1 MLRAIFALILLIS
14 VGFSEPTPFGQLIT
28 NEQMQGIADTDEVM
42 DIDPSLI
49 YQNIDPIEL
58 VLTSQIKEKS
68 IYIYQPFT
76 LNLTANTDKVLDF
89 DMNLTMRSTDITWL
103 NPKPLWKKKSAGIY
117 ETTIHLI
124 ASSAQSNID
133 ALTLTLKRNGIFVQ
147 NKTIKPDLPKIKNI
161 QLRTDFANFVGENL
175 EIKMV
180 KSSKFNE
187 YSNLTTIELASK
199 NGNLS
204 LFQIPGEFQKQGFDS
219 LKGDYKNQTGIYF
232 IISDNNKTNINFSY
246 YDYTQNIFKEL
257 NLDIKVQDNDLSTQ
271 VPLNPKEGEFRL
283 YKELSIYI
291 AIILFLL
298 LFIWKKSYYS
308 FIIAVAFI
316 AYAIYD
322 NKPFSEAKLKANS
335 KIRILPMPNSTIFA
349 IAAKEQNVKIITKN
363 ENFTKIILQNETI
376 GWVENESI
384 K

>member
-14 VGFSEPTPFGQLIT
+14 VGFSEPTPFGQRIT

-161 QLRTDFANFVGENL
+161 KLRTDFANFVGENL

>member
-14 VGFSEPTPFGQLIT
+14 VGFSEPTPFGQRIT
-28 NEQMQGIADTDEVM
+28 DEQIQGIADTDEIM

-49 YQNIDPIEL
+49 YQNIDPVEL
-58 VLTSQIKEKS
+58 VLTSQAKEKS

-133 ALTLTLKRNGIFVQ
+133 ALTLTLKRNGIFFQ

-316 AYAIYD
+316 TYAIYD

>member
-14 VGFSEPTPFGQLIT
+14 VGFSEPTPFGQRIT
-28 NEQMQGIADTDEVM
+28 NEQMQGIADTDEIM

-89 DMNLTMRSTDITWL
+89 DMNLTMRSNDITWL

-133 ALTLTLKRNGIFVQ
+133 ALTLTLKRNGIFFQ

-161 QLRTDFANFVGENL
+161 QLQTDFANFVGENL

-204 LFQIPGEFQKQGFDS
+204 LFQIPRKKKKQGFDS

>member
-14 VGFSEPTPFGQLIT
+14 VGFSEPTPFGQRIT
-28 NEQMQGIADTDEVM
+28 DEQMQGIADTDEIM

-49 YQNIDPIEL
+49 YQNIDPVEL
-58 VLTSQIKEKS
+58 VLTSQVKEKS

-133 ALTLTLKRNGIFVQ
+133 ALTLTLKRNGIFFQ

-175 EIKMV
+175 EINMV

-376 GWVENESI
+376 GWVENENI

>member
-14 VGFSEPTPFGQLIT
+14 VGFSEPTPFGQRIT

-133 ALTLTLKRNGIFVQ
+133 ALTLTLKRNGIFFQ

-175 EIKMV
+175 EIKMI

>member
-1 MLRAIFALILLIS
+1 MLRAVFALILLIS
-14 VGFSEPTPFGQLIT
+14 VGFSEPTPFGQRIT

-133 ALTLTLKRNGIFVQ
+133 ALTLTLKRNGIFFQ

-219 LKGDYKNQTGIYF
+219 LKGDHKNQTGIYF

>member
-14 VGFSEPTPFGQLIT
+14 VGFSEPTPFGQRIT

-316 AYAIYD
+316 TYAIYD

>member
-14 VGFSEPTPFGQLIT
+14 VGFSEPTPFGQRIT
-28 NEQMQGIADTDEVM
+28 NEQMQGIADTDEIM

-58 VLTSQIKEKS
+58 ALTSQIKEKS

-133 ALTLTLKRNGIFVQ
+133 ALTLTLKRNGIFFQ

-246 YDYTQNIFKEL
+246 YDYTQNVFKEL

>member
-14 VGFSEPTPFGQLIT
+14 VGFSEPTPFGQRIT

-49 YQNIDPIEL
+49 YQNIEPIEL

-89 DMNLTMRSTDITWL
+89 DMNLTMHSTDITWL

-124 ASSAQSNID
+124 ASSTQSNID
-133 ALTLTLKRNGIFVQ
+133 ALTLTLKRNGIFFQ

>member
-14 VGFSEPTPFGQLIT
+14 VGFSEPTPFGQRIT
-28 NEQMQGIADTDEVM
+28 DEQIQGIADTDEIM

-49 YQNIDPIEL
+49 YQNIDPVEL

-133 ALTLTLKRNGIFVQ
+133 ALTLTLKRNGIFFQ
-147 NKTIKPDLPKIKNI
+147 NKTIKPELPKIKNI

>member
-14 VGFSEPTPFGQLIT
+14 VGFSEPTPFGQRIT

-124 ASSAQSNID
+124 ASSTQSNID
-133 ALTLTLKRNGIFVQ
+133 ALTLTLKRNGIFFQ

>member
-14 VGFSEPTPFGQLIT
+14 VGFSEPTPFGQRIT
-28 NEQMQGIADTDEVM
+28 NEQMQGIADTDEIM

-89 DMNLTMRSTDITWL
+89 DMNLTMRSNDITWL

-133 ALTLTLKRNGIFVQ
+133 ALTLTLKRNGIFFQ

-335 KIRILPMPNSTIFA
+335 KIRILPMPNSTIFFFFS
-349 IAAKEQNVKIITKN
+349 KEQNVKIITKN

>member
-14 VGFSEPTPFGQLIT
+14 VGFSEPTPFGQRIT
-28 NEQMQGIADTDEVM
+28 DEQMQGIADTDEIM

-49 YQNIDPIEL
+49 YQNIDPVEL
-58 VLTSQIKEKS
+58 VLTSQVKEKS

-133 ALTLTLKRNGIFVQ
+133 ALTLTLKRNGIFFQ

>member
-14 VGFSEPTPFGQLIT
+14 VGFSEPTPFGQRIT
-28 NEQMQGIADTDEVM
+28 DEQIQGIADTDEIM

-49 YQNIDPIEL
+49 YQNIDPVEL

-68 IYIYQPFT
+68 IYIYQSFT

-124 ASSAQSNID
+124 PSSAQSNID
-133 ALTLTLKRNGIFVQ
+133 ALTLTLKRNGIFFQ
-147 NKTIKPDLPKIKNI
+147 NKTIKPELPKIKNI

>member
-14 VGFSEPTPFGQLIT
+14 VGFSEPTPFGQRIT
-28 NEQMQGIADTDEVM
+28 NEQIQGIADTDEIM

-49 YQNIDPIEL
+49 YQNIDPVEL
-58 VLTSQIKEKS
+58 ILTSQIKEKS

-133 ALTLTLKRNGIFVQ
+133 ALTLTLKRNGIFFQ

>member
-14 VGFSEPTPFGQLIT
+14 VGFSEPTPFGQRIT

-133 ALTLTLKRNGIFVQ
+133 ALTLTLKRNGIFFQ

-204 LFQIPGEFQKQGFDS
+204 PFQIPGEFQKQGFDS

>member
-14 VGFSEPTPFGQLIT
+14 VGFSEPTPFGQRIT

-147 NKTIKPDLPKIKNI
+147 NKTIKPVLPKIKNI

>member
-14 VGFSEPTPFGQLIT
+14 VGFSEPTPFGQRIT

-133 ALTLTLKRNGIFVQ
+133 ALTLTLKRNGIFFQ
-147 NKTIKPDLPKIKNI
+147 NKTIKPNLPKIKNI

-199 NGNLS
+199 NGNLT
-204 LFQIPGEFQKQGFDS
+204 LFNIPGEFQKQGFDS

-376 GWVENESI
+376 GWVENESV

>member
-14 VGFSEPTPFGQLIT
+14 VGFSEPTPFGQRIT
-28 NEQMQGIADTDEVM
+28 DEQIQGIADTDEIM

-49 YQNIDPIEL
+49 YQNIDPVEL

-133 ALTLTLKRNGIFVQ
+133 ALTLTLKRNGIFFQ

-308 FIIAVAFI
+308 LIIAVAFI

>member
-14 VGFSEPTPFGQLIT
+14 VGFSEPTPFGQRIT

-103 NPKPLWKKKSAGIY
+103 NPKLLWKKKSAGIY

-124 ASSAQSNID
+124 ASSTQSNID
-133 ALTLTLKRNGIFVQ
+133 ALTLTLKRNGIFFQ

>member
-14 VGFSEPTPFGQLIT
+14 VGFSEPTPFGQRIT
-28 NEQMQGIADTDEVM
+28 NEQMQGIADTDEII

>member
-14 VGFSEPTPFGQLIT
+14 VGFSEPTPFGQRIT
-28 NEQMQGIADTDEVM
+28 NEQMQGIADTDEIM

-89 DMNLTMRSTDITWL
+89 DMNLTMRSNDITWL

-133 ALTLTLKRNGIFVQ
+133 ALTLTLKRNGIFFQ

>member
-14 VGFSEPTPFGQLIT
+14 VGFSEPTPFGQRIT

-58 VLTSQIKEKS
+58 ALTSQIREKS

-89 DMNLTMRSTDITWL
+89 DMNLTMRSNDITWL

-133 ALTLTLKRNGIFVQ
+133 ALTLTLKRNGIFFQ

>member
-14 VGFSEPTPFGQLIT
+14 VGFSEPTPFGQRIT

-89 DMNLTMRSTDITWL
+89 DMNLTMRSNDITWL

-133 ALTLTLKRNGIFVQ
+133 ALTLTLKRNGIFFQ

-316 AYAIYD
+316 AYSIYD

>member
-14 VGFSEPTPFGQLIT
+14 VGFSEPTPFGQRIT
-28 NEQMQGIADTDEVM
+28 NEQIQGIADTDEIM

-49 YQNIDPIEL
+49 YQNIDPVEL

-133 ALTLTLKRNGIFVQ
+133 ALTLTLKRNGIFFQ

>member
-14 VGFSEPTPFGQLIT
+14 VGFSEPTPFGQRIT
-28 NEQMQGIADTDEVM
+28 DEQIQGIADTDEIM

-49 YQNIDPIEL
+49 YQNIDPVEL

-133 ALTLTLKRNGIFVQ
+133 ALTLTLKRNGIFFQ

>member
-1 MLRAIFALILLIS
+1 MLRAVFALILLIS
-14 VGFSEPTPFGQLIT
+14 VGFSEPTPFGQRIT

-133 ALTLTLKRNGIFVQ
+133 ALTLTLKRNGIFFQ

-204 LFQIPGEFQKQGFDS
+204 LFQIPGKFQKQGFDS

-246 YDYTQNIFKEL
+246 YDYTQNVFKEL

>member
-14 VGFSEPTPFGQLIT
+14 VGFSEPTPFGQRIT

-161 QLRTDFANFVGENL
+161 QLRTDFSNFVGENL

>member
-14 VGFSEPTPFGQLIT
+14 VGFSEPTPFGQRIT

-283 YKELSIYI
+283 YKEFSIYI

>member
-1 MLRAIFALILLIS
+1 MLRAIFTLILLIS
-14 VGFSEPTPFGQLIT
+14 VGFSEPTPFGQRIT
-28 NEQMQGIADTDEVM
+28 NEQMQGIADTDEVI

-161 QLRTDFANFVGENL
+161 KLRTDFANFVGENL

>member
-14 VGFSEPTPFGQLIT
+14 VGFSEPTPFGQRIT

-271 VPLNPKEGEFRL
+271 VPLNPKESEFRL

>member
-14 VGFSEPTPFGQLIT
+14 VGFSEPTPFGQRIT

-133 ALTLTLKRNGIFVQ
+133 ALTLTLKRNGIFFQ

-187 YSNLTTIELASK
+187 YSNLTTIELVSK

>member
-14 VGFSEPTPFGQLIT
+14 VGFSEPTLFGQRIT

-133 ALTLTLKRNGIFVQ
+133 ALTLTLKRNGIFFQ